1 MSLVL
6 LAISLS
12 IALGVLAFRFAVF
25 ALPVMAGIAAFLQV
39 HGGGAGFGL
48 SFLAGLAGAALS
60 VALVI
65 AILGFARNPF
75 LRLGALGLFAVPS
88 RRGGLRAGPWRR
100 ETCARSGCP
109 ADASLRWLRRGRRR
123 CGDDQPQCLG
133 RGASRPVA
141 LGCGRSR
148 SIDRRRGGNLRC
160 DGPWVIAGQ
169 SPGPSLSSRMTMDQ
183 SGRCL

>member
-25 ALPVMAGIAAFLQV
+25 ALPVMAGIAAFLQM

-60 VALVI
+60 VAFVI

-75 LRLGALGLFAVPS
+75 LRLGALGLFAVPAAVA
-88 RRGGLRAGPWRR
+88 GYALANGVAKHALDPGLIL
-100 ETCARSGCP
+100 TLLCSGC
-109 ADASLRWLRRGRRR
+109 
-123 CGDDQPQCLG
+123 
-133 RGASRPVA
+133 GAIVAVAAMINLNA
-141 LGCGRSR
+141 LGEGFL
-148 SIDRRRGGNLRC
+148 D
-160 DGPWVIAGQ
+160 P
-169 SPGPSLSSRMTMDQ
+169 
-183 SGRCL
+183 

>member
-60 VALVI
+60 VAFVI

-75 LRLGALGLFAVPS
+75 LRLGALGLFAVPAAVAGYALAHGVAKHALDPGVMLTLLC
-88 RRGGLRAGPWRR
+88 GG
-100 ETCARSGCP
+100 
-109 ADASLRWLRRGRRR
+109 
-123 CGDDQPQCLG
+123 CGAVVAVAAMINLN
-133 RGASRPVA
+133 A
-141 LGCGRSR
+141 LGEGLL
-148 SIDRRRGGNLRC
+148 D
-160 DGPWVIAGQ
+160 P
-169 SPGPSLSSRMTMDQ
+169 
-183 SGRCL
+183 

>member
-12 IALGVLAFRFAVF
+12 IALGVLAFRFAVL

-65 AILGFARNPF
+65 TILGFARNPI
-75 LRLGALGLFAVPS
+75 LRLGALGLFAAPAAVAGYVLAHGVAKHALDP
-88 RRGGLRAGPWRR
+88 GLML
-100 ETCARSGCP
+100 T
-109 ADASLRWLRRGRRR
+109 LI
-123 CGDDQPQCLG
+123 CG
-133 RGASRPVA
+133 
-141 LGCGRSR
+141 GCGAVVAVAAM
-148 SIDRRRGGNLRC
+148 INLNTLGEGLL
-160 DGPWVIAGQ
+160 DP
-169 SPGPSLSSRMTMDQ
+169 
-183 SGRCL
+183 

>member
-60 VALVI
+60 VVLVI

-75 LRLGALGLFAVPS
+75 LRLGALGVFAVPPAVAGYALAHGVAKHALDPGVLLTLLC
-88 RRGGLRAGPWRR
+88 GG
-100 ETCARSGCP
+100 
-109 ADASLRWLRRGRRR
+109 
-123 CGDDQPQCLG
+123 CGAVVAVAAMINLN
-133 RGASRPVA
+133 A
-141 LGCGRSR
+141 LGQGLLDS
-148 SIDRRRGGNLRC
+148 
-160 DGPWVIAGQ
+160 
-169 SPGPSLSSRMTMDQ
+169 
-183 SGRCL
+183 

>member
-48 SFLAGLAGAALS
+48 SFLAGLAGAAVS

-75 LRLGALGLFAVPS
+75 LRLGALGLFAVPAAV
-88 RRGGLRAGPWRR
+88 AGYALAHGVAKHALDPGVLL
-100 ETCARSGCP
+100 T
-109 ADASLRWLRRGRRR
+109 LL
-123 CGDDQPQCLG
+123 CG
-133 RGASRPVA
+133 
-141 LGCGRSR
+141 GCGAVVAVAAM
-148 SIDRRRGGNLRC
+148 INLKTLGEGLLDC
-160 DGPWVIAGQ
+160 
-169 SPGPSLSSRMTMDQ
+169 
-183 SGRCL
+183 

>member
-1 MSLVL
+1 MSLVF

-60 VALVI
+60 VAFVI

-75 LRLGALGLFAVPS
+75 LRLGALGLFAVPAALAGYALAHGVAKHALDPGVMLTLLC
-88 RRGGLRAGPWRR
+88 GG
-100 ETCARSGCP
+100 
-109 ADASLRWLRRGRRR
+109 
-123 CGDDQPQCLG
+123 CGAVVAVAAMINLN
-133 RGASRPVA
+133 A
-141 LGCGRSR
+141 LGEGLL
-148 SIDRRRGGNLRC
+148 DR
-160 DGPWVIAGQ
+160 
-169 SPGPSLSSRMTMDQ
+169 
-183 SGRCL
+183 

>member
-12 IALGVLAFRFAVF
+12 IALGLLAFRFAIF

-48 SFLAGLAGAALS
+48 SFLAGLAGAAAS

-75 LRLGALGLFAVPS
+75 LRLGALGLFAVPAAVAGYALAHGVAKHALEPGVMLTLIC
-88 RRGGLRAGPWRR
+88 GG
-100 ETCARSGCP
+100 
-109 ADASLRWLRRGRRR
+109 
-123 CGDDQPQCLG
+123 CGAVVAVAAMINLN
-133 RGASRPVA
+133 A
-141 LGCGRSR
+141 LGQGLL
-148 SIDRRRGGNLRC
+148 D
-160 DGPWVIAGQ
+160 P
-169 SPGPSLSSRMTMDQ
+169 
-183 SGRCL
+183 

>member
-39 HGGGAGFGL
+39 HGGSAGFGL

-65 AILGFARNPF
+65 AILGFALNPF
-75 LRLGALGLFAVPS
+75 LRLGALGFFAVPAAV
-88 RRGGLRAGPWRR
+88 AGYALAHGVAKHALDPGVML
-100 ETCARSGCP
+100 TLICSGC
-109 ADASLRWLRRGRRR
+109 
-123 CGDDQPQCLG
+123 
-133 RGASRPVA
+133 GAVIAVAAMINLNA
-141 LGCGRSR
+141 LGEGLL
-148 SIDRRRGGNLRC
+148 DR
-160 DGPWVIAGQ
+160 
-169 SPGPSLSSRMTMDQ
+169 
-183 SGRCL
+183 

>member
-39 HGGGAGFGL
+39 HGGGAVFGL

-75 LRLGALGLFAVPS
+75 LRLGALGLFAAPAAV
-88 RRGGLRAGPWRR
+88 AGYALAHGVAKHALDPGVML
-100 ETCARSGCP
+100 T
-109 ADASLRWLRRGRRR
+109 LI
-123 CGDDQPQCLG
+123 CG
-133 RGASRPVA
+133 
-141 LGCGRSR
+141 GCGA
-148 SIDRRRGGNLRC
+148 IVAVAAMINLN
-160 DGPWVIAGQ
+160 
-169 SPGPSLSSRMTMDQ
+169 SLGEWLLDP
-183 SGRCL
+183 

>member
-12 IALGVLAFRFAVF
+12 IALGVLAFRFAVL

-48 SFLAGLAGAALS
+48 SFLTGLAGAALS

-75 LRLGALGLFAVPS
+75 LRLGALGLFGVPAAV
-88 RRGGLRAGPWRR
+88 AGYALAHGVAKHALDPGVML
-100 ETCARSGCP
+100 T
-109 ADASLRWLRRGRRR
+109 LI
-123 CGDDQPQCLG
+123 CG
-133 RGASRPVA
+133 
-141 LGCGRSR
+141 GCGAVVAVAAM
-148 SIDRRRGGNLRC
+148 INLNTLGEGLL
-160 DGPWVIAGQ
+160 DP
-169 SPGPSLSSRMTMDQ
+169 
-183 SGRCL
+183 

>member
-48 SFLAGLAGAALS
+48 SFLAGLAGAVLS

-65 AILGFARNPF
+65 AVLGFARNPF
-75 LRLGALGLFAVPS
+75 LRLGALGVFVVPAAVACYALAHGVAKHALDPGVMLTLIC
-88 RRGGLRAGPWRR
+88 GGCSAVV
-100 ETCARSGCP
+100 AV
-109 ADASLRWLRRGRRR
+109 AAIIN
-123 CGDDQPQCLG
+123 
-133 RGASRPVA
+133 VNA
-141 LGCGRSR
+141 LGEGLL
-148 SIDRRRGGNLRC
+148 DR
-160 DGPWVIAGQ
+160 
-169 SPGPSLSSRMTMDQ
+169 
-183 SGRCL
+183 

>member
-25 ALPVMAGIAAFLQV
+25 ALPVMAGIAAFLQA

-48 SFLAGLAGAALS
+48 SFLTGLAGAAAS

-75 LRLGALGLFAVPS
+75 LRLGALGLFAVPAAVAGYALA
-88 RRGGLRAGPWRR
+88 RGVAKHALDPGILLTLLCG
-100 ETCARSGCP
+100 GC
-109 ADASLRWLRRGRRR
+109 
-123 CGDDQPQCLG
+123 
-133 RGASRPVA
+133 GAVVAVAAMINLNA
-141 LGCGRSR
+141 LGEGLL
-148 SIDRRRGGNLRC
+148 D
-160 DGPWVIAGQ
+160 P
-169 SPGPSLSSRMTMDQ
+169 
-183 SGRCL
+183 

>member
-60 VALVI
+60 VAFVI
-65 AILGFARNPF
+65 AILGLARNPF
-75 LRLGALGLFAVPS
+75 LRLGALGLFAAPAAV
-88 RRGGLRAGPWRR
+88 AGYALAHGVAKHALDPGILL
-100 ETCARSGCP
+100 TLLCAGC
-109 ADASLRWLRRGRRR
+109 
-123 CGDDQPQCLG
+123 
-133 RGASRPVA
+133 GAVVAVAAMINLNA
-141 LGCGRSR
+141 LGEGLL
-148 SIDRRRGGNLRC
+148 D
-160 DGPWVIAGQ
+160 P
-169 SPGPSLSSRMTMDQ
+169 
-183 SGRCL
+183 

>member
-1 MSLVL
+1 MEASMSLVL

-75 LRLGALGLFAVPS
+75 LRLGALGLFAVPAAV
-88 RRGGLRAGPWRR
+88 AGY
-100 ETCARSGCP
+100 
-109 ADASLRWLRRGRRR
+109 
-123 CGDDQPQCLG
+123 
-133 RGASRPVA
+133 A
-141 LGCGRSR
+141 L
-148 SIDRRRGGNLRC
+148 
-160 DGPWVIAGQ
+160 A
-169 SPGPSLSSRMTMDQ
+169 
-183 SGRCL
+183 

>member
-1 MSLVL
+1 MEVSMSLVL

-12 IALGVLAFRFAVF
+12 VALGVLAFRFAVF

-75 LRLGALGLFAVPS
+75 LRLGALGLFTVPAAVAGYTLAHGVAKHALDP
-88 RRGGLRAGPWRR
+88 GLIL
-100 ETCARSGCP
+100 T
-109 ADASLRWLRRGRRR
+109 LI
-123 CGDDQPQCLG
+123 CG
-133 RGASRPVA
+133 
-141 LGCGRSR
+141 GCGAVVAVAAM
-148 SIDRRRGGNLRC
+148 INLNTL
-160 DGPWVIAGQ
+160 GQ
-169 SPGPSLSSRMTMDQ
+169 GLLDP
-183 SGRCL
+183 

>member
-39 HGGGAGFGL
+39 HEGGAGFGL

-60 VALVI
+60 VMFVI

-75 LRLGALGLFAVPS
+75 LRLGALGLFAVPAAVAGYALAHGVAKHAPCPS
-88 RRGGLRAGPWRR
+88 PLKLGHYIGRERGIWHGE
-100 ETCARSGCP
+100 ETAF
-109 ADASLRWLRRGRRR
+109 RRR
-123 CGDDQPQCLG
+123 
-133 RGASRPVA
+133 RAEA
-141 LGCGRSR
+141 
-148 SIDRRRGGNLRC
+148 
-160 DGPWVIAGQ
+160 AA
-169 SPGPSLSSRMTMDQ
+169 
-183 SGRCL
+183 

>member
-65 AILGFARNPF
+65 AILGFTRNPF
-75 LRLGALGLFAVPS
+75 LRLGALGLFAVPAALAGYALAHGVAEHALDPGVLLTLLC
-88 RRGGLRAGPWRR
+88 GGY
-100 ETCARSGCP
+100 
-109 ADASLRWLRRGRRR
+109 
-123 CGDDQPQCLG
+123 
-133 RGASRPVA
+133 GAVVAVAAMINLNA
-141 LGCGRSR
+141 LGEGLL
-148 SIDRRRGGNLRC
+148 D
-160 DGPWVIAGQ
+160 P
-169 SPGPSLSSRMTMDQ
+169 
-183 SGRCL
+183 

>member
-39 HGGGAGFGL
+39 NEAGAGFGQ
-48 SFLAGLAGAALS
+48 SFLAGLTGGALS

-75 LRLGALGLFAVPS
+75 LRLGALGLFAVPAAV
-88 RRGGLRAGPWRR
+88 AGYALAHGVAKHALDPGVLL
-100 ETCARSGCP
+100 TLLCVGC
-109 ADASLRWLRRGRRR
+109 
-123 CGDDQPQCLG
+123 
-133 RGASRPVA
+133 GAVVAVAAMINLNA
-141 LGCGRSR
+141 LGEWLL
-148 SIDRRRGGNLRC
+148 DR
-160 DGPWVIAGQ
+160 
-169 SPGPSLSSRMTMDQ
+169 
-183 SGRCL
+183 

>member
-60 VALVI
+60 VAFVI

-75 LRLGALGLFAVPS
+75 LRLGALGLFAVPAAVAGYALAHGVAKHALDPGVMLTLIC
-88 RRGGLRAGPWRR
+88 GG
-100 ETCARSGCP
+100 
-109 ADASLRWLRRGRRR
+109 
-123 CGDDQPQCLG
+123 CGAVVAVAAMINLN
-133 RGASRPVA
+133 A
-141 LGCGRSR
+141 LGEGLL
-148 SIDRRRGGNLRC
+148 D
-160 DGPWVIAGQ
+160 P
-169 SPGPSLSSRMTMDQ
+169 
-183 SGRCL
+183 

>member
-60 VALVI
+60 VAFVI

-75 LRLGALGLFAVPS
+75 LRLLALGLFAVPAALAGYALAHGLAKHALDPGILLTLLS
-88 RRGGLRAGPWRR
+88 GG
-100 ETCARSGCP
+100 
-109 ADASLRWLRRGRRR
+109 
-123 CGDDQPQCLG
+123 CGTVVAVAAMINLN
-133 RGASRPVA
+133 A
-141 LGCGRSR
+141 LGEGFLYR
-148 SIDRRRGGNLRC
+148 
-160 DGPWVIAGQ
+160 
-169 SPGPSLSSRMTMDQ
+169 
-183 SGRCL
+183 